1 MGEKNY
7 KREDLAE
14 KLLREE
20 RGYALSPDF
29 RRNVMAQVAKLP
41 APALIPQRS
50 RLSPGLLL
58 GGAAGLLALG
68 GAALLLLPGGGVL
81 DGLALE
87 LAARNLSLS
96 WGSSSVS
103 LDLLTAAA
111 LGAGLALLGGFS
123 AAASRLRLISG

>member
-1 MGEKNY
+1 MGVENY
-7 KREDLAE
+7 NREELAE
-14 KLLREE
+14 RLLRAE
-20 RGYALSPDF
+20 RGFALSPDF
-29 RRNVMAQVAKLP
+29 RRRVMAQVAKLP
-41 APALIPQRS
+41 PPALIPPPR
-50 RLSPGLLL
+50 RLSPGLLC
-58 GGAAGLLALG
+58 GGLAGLLALG
-68 GAALLLLPGGGVL
+68 GGALLLLPGGGML